1 MKKQLPPRDIQWID
15 DKGRPT
21 DIFYDF
27 IKDLEKRTLGQPV
40 SNVGTPVN
48 GQFLVYNTVAGIW
61 ALQPE
66 TPPTD
71 GQVLIWNA
79 AAGKWIAGTN

>member
-1 MKKQLPPRDIQWID
+1 MWID

-40 SNVGTPVN
+40 SITDTPAN
-48 GQFLVYNTVAGIW
+48 G
-61 ALQPE
+61 E
-66 TPPTD
+66 TPLYNSTT
-71 GQVLIWNA
+71 GLWEFGAN
-79 AAGKWIAGTN
+79 